1 MMRRIHSAWRIVTD
15 DPPAP
20 AARVHRARI
29 RIRQGDLLVLARHH
43 LSIQCVEALYL
54 LAPLRGLLSEPRGF
68 GPRPR
73 RSLTISGIELRE
85 IAGDALID
93 LFQTPLHFRLGK
105 VPLPRIHRLELA
117 AVNGHARV
125 AEEIEPPAQQNECAA
140 DFADRLTVILAEIR
154 NGLEVRH
161 QTAGQPD
168 QLDIALTLPL
178 KPPARL
184 DTIEVAIDVNFQQ
197 GRRMVRWPTRCEGLN
212 TLEAEPGKIQFL
224 HKDVDR
230 PDWIVLAYIV
240 VKSLGKQRTL
250 TAVVAYRKTC
260 HRSPAKSLENHNI
273 NRARFHTGCSDSGL
287 IGEPWAW

>member
-54 LAPLRGLLSEPRGF
+54 LAQLRDLLLEPRGL
-68 GPRPR
+68 GLRHR

-105 VPLPRIHRLELA
+105 VPLPRIHSLELA

-184 DTIEVAIDVNFQQ
+184 DTIEVARRKFSTGSPDGTLADPLRAAEHPRSRARQDPVPRQRRRSPGPDCPRLHSRQ
-197 GRRMVRWPTRCEGLN
+197 AARETARSDRGRRLPQNASSIPRQ
-212 TLEAEPGKIQFL
+212 I
-224 HKDVDR
+224 
-230 PDWIVLAYIV
+230 
-240 VKSLGKQRTL
+240 
-250 TAVVAYRKTC
+250 
-260 HRSPAKSLENHNI
+260 
-273 NRARFHTGCSDSGL
+273 TGES
-287 IGEPWAW
+287 